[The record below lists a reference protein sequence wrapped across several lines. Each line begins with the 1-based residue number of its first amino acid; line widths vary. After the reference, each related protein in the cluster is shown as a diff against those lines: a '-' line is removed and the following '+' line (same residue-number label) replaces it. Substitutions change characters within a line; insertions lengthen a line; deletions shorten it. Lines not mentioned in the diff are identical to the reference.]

1 MFSGAAF
8 SIQRPVSL
16 ECWTLRAKRAFPDFI
31 HKLRIAMKELKESR
45 VWLLFA
51 SRIRPCEQV
60 VALRDEARQLVL
72 MLGKSINTA
81 VARSRDN
88 QI

>member
-1 MFSGAAF
+1 MLRSATSVGANYAEATEAE
-8 SIQRPVSL
+8 SM
-16 ECWTLRAKRAFPDFI
+16 ADFI

-51 SRIRPCEQV
+51 SRIKPCEQV
-60 VALRDEARQLVL
+60 ATLRDEARQLVL

-81 VARSRDN
+81 VARSKGS